1 MQVDE
6 DDITCDPRE
15 SFIEVHNHP
24 LVVQGLKSSLSDP
37 DAHVLLFD
45 TEALIVQLLC
55 DEFGISP
62 SAMMENYRQSQ
73 GADSGSKPAGE
84 FEQKI
89 NGRNLDSLE
98 HDGLING
105 FPPFPTQ
112 SVKL

>member
-89 NGRNLDSLE
+89 NGRSLDP
-98 HDGLING
+98 HDHDELMNS